1 MIAGR
6 FELEE
11 QVGSGG
17 MASVYR
23 AHDRMLER
31 PVAVK
36 ILHDHYVS
44 DEEAVERFQREARS
58 AAQLAHPN
66 IVTVIDRGEDDGRP
80 YIVFEYVEGENLKQ
94 LVTREGALPVGTVI
108 DLGIQIAQALEAAHE
123 RGVVHRD
130 IKPQNVLLAEEGRVK
145 VTDFGIARS
154 RGTEGLTLT
163 GTIMG
168 TSDYIAPEQAKG
180 EPAGEASDIY
190 SLGVVLYELLTG
202 RVPVRGRVS
211 RSRWRCGTSTT
222 PFRASARVRPE
233 VPPRLDAA
241 VRRALAKEPRD
252 RFASMSELIAE
263 LEACRRGDVPVAHDS
278 AATVIVPPVARQKPH
293 RARRAFRGL
302 VITLLAVAV
311 VVAAAVGAY
320 VLTKGASKA
329 TGIGNGGGSAAGKV
343 VRLRGVTAYDPHG
356 TPVPN
361 QEHNDA
367 APNATDG
374 DPQTYWQ
381 TEHYNSGLNKSGVG
395 VVLDAGSPKKIRT
408 MTVRTDTP
416 GFTVEVEAGDS
427 SRRALRGGVR
437 QQDGRPRDDVHP
449 PREQPPVLRG
459 LDHEPRP
466 EQCRARQ
473 RGARKELT
481 PPRVF
486 SPRPGGYARTG
497 EAACPRACPLGL
509 AGRCRL
515 WRWWRWQD
523 DGQRRGGLPE
533 RDAVRGQGRRLR
545 MASAERRPGEHA

>member
-11 QVGSGG
+11 VVGSGG

-36 ILHDHYVS
+36 ILHEHYVS

-202 RVPVRGRVS
+202 RVPYEAESPVAVAMRHVHDPIPSVRS
-211 RSRWRCGTSTT
+211 
-222 PFRASARVRPE
+222 VRPE

-252 RFASMSELIAE
+252 RFASMSDLVAE

-278 AATVIVPPVARQKPH
+278 SATVIVPPVARQKPR
-293 RARRAFRGL
+293 RARRALRMMM
-302 VITLLAVAV
+302 ITLLAVAV

-329 TGIGNGGGSAAGKV
+329 TGIGGGGSSAGKV
-343 VRLRGVTAYDPHG
+343 VRLTGVTAYDPQGTG
-356 TPVPN
+356 TPG
-361 QEHNDA
+361 EHNA
-367 APNATDG
+367 QAPLATDRN
-374 DPQTYWQ
+374 PQTYWT
-381 TEHYNSGLNKSGVG
+381 TEEYKGALNKSGVG
-395 VVLDAGSPKKIRT
+395 VVLDAGSLTKVRS
-408 MTVRTDTP
+408 MTVTTNTP
-416 GFTVEVEAGDS
+416 GFTAEIRAGNS
-427 SRRALRGGVR
+427 SGGVFAPVSASKAAGLTTTFAL
-437 QQDGRPRDDVHP
+437 DGSSHRYYVVWITNLGPNSAVHVN
-449 PREQPPVLRG
+449 EV
-459 LDHEPRP
+459 
-466 EQCRARQ
+466 RA
-473 RGARKELT
+473 K
-481 PPRVF
+481 
-486 SPRPGGYARTG
+486 S
-497 EAACPRACPLGL
+497 
-509 AGRCRL
+509 
-515 WRWWRWQD
+515 
-523 DGQRRGGLPE
+523 
-533 RDAVRGQGRRLR
+533 
-545 MASAERRPGEHA
+545 

>member
-11 QVGSGG
+11 VVGSGG

-36 ILHDHYVS
+36 ILHEHYVS

-202 RVPVRGRVS
+202 RVPYEAESPVAVAMRHVHDPIPSVRS
-211 RSRWRCGTSTT
+211 
-222 PFRASARVRPE
+222 VRPE

-252 RFASMSELIAE
+252 RFASMSDLVAE

-278 AATVIVPPVARQKPH
+278 SATVIVPPVARQKP
-293 RARRAFRGL
+293 RRAAPRAAHDGDHAARGRRRRRSGGRRLRADQGCVEGDRHRWRRL
-302 VITLLAVAV
+302 VRRQGCAAHAVSPPTTRKARERP
-311 VVAAAVGAY
+311 
-320 VLTKGASKA
+320 ASTTPRRRLPP
-329 TGIGNGGGSAAGKV
+329 TGIRRRTGRPRS
-343 VRLRGVTAYDPHG
+343 T
-356 TPVPN
+356 
-361 QEHNDA
+361 
-367 APNATDG
+367 
-374 DPQTYWQ
+374 
-381 TEHYNSGLNKSGVG
+381 SGALNKSGVG
-395 VVLDAGSPKKIRT
+395 VVLDAGSLTKVRT
-408 MTVRTDTP
+408 MTVDDQH
-416 GFTVEVEAGDS
+416 AGLHGRDS
-427 SRRALRGGVR
+427 CRRLQRGCLRAGVSE
-437 QQDGRPRDDVHP
+437 QDGRPHDDVHA
-449 PREQPPVLRG
+449 RRKQPPLLRR

-466 EQCRARQ
+466 EQRRARQ

-481 PPRVF
+481 LACGFSLRAVGYCRRVRGLMVRQPQRHRRRRQGPVGA
-486 SPRPGGYARTG
+486 STRASRAAGGGRARAG
-497 EAACPRACPLGL
+497 S
-509 AGRCRL
+509 AGRAAPGTRS
-515 WRWWRWQD
+515 QS
-523 DGQRRGGLPE
+523 RR
-533 RDAVRGQGRRLR
+533 RASRRR
-545 MASAERRPGEHA
+545 SSP